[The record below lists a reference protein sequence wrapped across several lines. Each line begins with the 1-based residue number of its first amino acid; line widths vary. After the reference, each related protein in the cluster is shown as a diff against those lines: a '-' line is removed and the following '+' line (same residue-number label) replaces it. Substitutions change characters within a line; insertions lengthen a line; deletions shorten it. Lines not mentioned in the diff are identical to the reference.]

1 MMEEYRYGTSIVLT
15 DPEWS
20 GDDVTY
26 LCVGDDGVFLAVT
39 EGQQDKKD
47 YLFLRKGTRICFEGK
62 KEDRHSEI
70 ELKRLKN
77 VKMLI
82 R

>member
-20 GDDVTY
+20 GNDVRY

-39 EGQQDKKD
+39 EGQQAKKD
-47 YLFLRKGTRICFEGK
+47 YLFLRKGNRICFEGK
-62 KEDRHSEI
+62 KETWKSEI
-70 ELKRLKN
+70 ELKRLRN
-77 VKMLI
+77 VKI
-82 R
+82 VFR